1 MSCKYGE
8 AHLKTDPAESPTR
21 AEASPI
27 ATADL
32 FESNECWQVSTAP
45 LTN

>member
-1 MSCKYGE
+1 MTCKYDV
-8 AHLKTDPAESPTR
+8 AHLNNDPAR

-32 FESNECWQVSTAP
+32 FESNECWQVSAAP